1 MNYIGSKKKLIPFLK
16 EKIISNVPN
25 FEKMVFCDMFAGTGV
40 VGSEFKKLGYYVIS
54 NDIQYYSYVLNKHYI
69 GNNYFHEN
77 YVKEIFEYLNSL
89 SLKKDFI
96 YKNYSQHDN
105 KNRNYFTIYNAMKC
119 DTIRIGI
126 EDLFNNK
133 KIDYSMYYYLLASLL
148 KAIDNKANTTSTYS
162 AFLKKLKP
170 RAKKDIEFVPL
181 EIINGKN
188 GEVYNTDANK
198 LINYISGDILYL
210 DPPYNGSQYGTYYHL
225 LETIARYDKPKFRT
239 EKTGIREDTFNSN
252 YSLKEKAKIALEN
265 LICNANFKYI
275 FLSYNNEGILSLND
289 IKEIMNKYGKYEYFT
304 KEYQKY
310 KSVTFDT
317 GNLKVYEY
325 LHFLKK

>member
-1 MNYIGSKKKLIPFLK
+1 M
-16 EKIISNVPN
+16 
-25 FEKMVFCDMFAGTGV
+25 
-40 VGSEFKKLGYYVIS
+40 
-54 NDIQYYSYVLNKHYI
+54 
-69 GNNYFHEN
+69 
-77 YVKEIFEYLNSL
+77 
-89 SLKKDFI
+89 
-96 YKNYSQHDN
+96 
-105 KNRNYFTIYNAMKC
+105 
-119 DTIRIGI
+119 
-126 EDLFNNK
+126 
-133 KIDYSMYYYLLASLL
+133 
-148 KAIDNKANTTSTYS
+148 
-162 AFLKKLKP
+162 
-170 RAKKDIEFVPL
+170 
-181 EIINGKN
+181 
-188 GEVYNTDANK
+188 
-198 LINYISGDILYL
+198 
-210 DPPYNGSQYGTYYHL
+210 